1 MIRTEKTES
10 DALLLL
16 VAGAKGAIGSTLAA
30 AVAVM
35 QRDPALVLPSLTTG
49 NLFSF
54 LGPLQATRL
63 AGWDNIDE
71 SLTAAIQRH
80 GVIPESI
87 WKPHAQE
94 IDRIQVLPAPAPG
107 DDFATQ
113 IEQLSRD
120 IGNFKS
126 QSAGARLVFLNL
138 LPAAPQRNFADCRS
152 IAELYARTE
161 GGFMPDLAYALAA
174 VAAGV
179 PVVNFTPNPVEIPV
193 LLDEA
198 VRQRVPLAGRDG
210 KTGQTYLKVVLASAL
225 KARCLTIDGWYSL
238 NILGNADGA
247 NLMDPGRAAEK
258 LSNKT
263 RLLDEILGYKVGENY
278 PAPTHK
284 VHIDYY
290 PPRGDAKEAWD
301 AIDFKGMF
309 GLPMSIRINL
319 LGRDSILAAPLAL
332 DLARWAAVLQAAGR
346 SGAVP
351 ELGFYFKKIIGE
363 SPPFTFQDQLTSL
376 ARLERECTEKIAAG
390 GKGQGV

>member
-1 MIRTEKTES
+1 MIHSEKAES
-10 DALLLL
+10 GSLLLL
-16 VAGAKGAIGSTLAA
+16 VAGAKGAVASTMAA

-35 QRDPALVLPSLTTG
+35 QHDPARVLPSLTTG
-49 NLFSF
+49 HLFPF

-63 AGWDNIDE
+63 AGWDNTEE
-71 SLTAAIQRH
+71 SLTGALQRH

-87 WKPHAQE
+87 WKPHAQQLDG
-94 IDRIQVLPAPAPG
+94 ITVLRAPVPTDDLKTQV
-107 DDFATQ
+107 
-113 IEQLSRD
+113 EQLCRD
-120 IGNFKS
+120 IINFKS
-126 QSAGARLVFLNL
+126 QYSRARVVFVNL
-138 LPAAPQRNFADCRS
+138 LPAASQRNFTDCRNIS
-152 IAELYARTE
+152 QLFARAEA
-161 GGFMPDLAYALAA
+161 GFMPDLAYALAA

-179 PVVNFTPNPVEIPV
+179 PVVNFTPNTVEIPV

-198 VRQRVPLAGRDG
+198 VKQRVPVAGRDG

-225 KARCLTIDGWYSL
+225 KARHLIIDGWYSL

-247 NLMDPGRAAEK
+247 NLMDPDRAAEK

-278 PAPTHK
+278 AAPTHK

-319 LGRDSILAAPLAL
+319 LGRDSILAAPLVL
-332 DLARWAAVLQAAGR
+332 DLARWSAALQATGR
-346 SGAVP
+346 SGPVP
-351 ELGFYFKKIIGE
+351 ELGFYFKKIVGE
-363 SPPFTFQDQLTSL
+363 SPPLTFQDQLLSL
-376 ARLERECTEKIAAG
+376 ARLERDCNEKIRA
-390 GKGQGV
+390 